1 MTHTACPLLTG
12 CTHNTNPLT
21 PEVTGG
27 LFSGT
32 YPSSSA
38 VSAAPVPT
46 GGVASEEGC
55 TSTVAPVAMKMVMPS
70 TNSAELLFGK
80 LNELE

>member
-1 MTHTACPLLTG
+1 MTNTACPLLTG

-32 YPSSSA
+32 F
-38 VSAAPVPT
+38 SAAPAPM
-46 GGVASEEGC
+46 GDVASEEGP
-55 TSTVAPVAMKMVMPS
+55 TSTVAPVAMKMAMPS